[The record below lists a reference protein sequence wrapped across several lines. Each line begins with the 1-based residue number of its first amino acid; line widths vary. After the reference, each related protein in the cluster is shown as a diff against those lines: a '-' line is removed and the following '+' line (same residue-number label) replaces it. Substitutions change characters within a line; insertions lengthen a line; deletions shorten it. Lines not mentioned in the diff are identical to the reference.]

1 LLPLLAEKGIS
12 YIPARKFN
20 LRQRLFA
27 GQYFN
32 DGIFPLLTPL
42 RVDSARFPHI
52 SNLRLHAAFLLKLMP
67 GVAPPEGQGELFETP
82 TVAVVEF
89 PPSISRVVRFPE
101 SENAAKFTSSF
112 TLLDDIITAFGTAL
126 FSGYTVE
133 ETLIFRLIRAA
144 DFDVDEDAGE
154 GCIHAR
160 EEVLVQRQLSF
171 PICLWCNN
179 SSEKITRYFKT
190 VLNLSDEDIY
200 QTDGVQDPSSLQEIV
215 SREDAPA
222 LSHPDWKSY
231 YPPELKTGEPLW
243 DTIRARDVLLH
254 VPYHSFEPVLSFM
267 NDAAFDPDVLAI
279 KMTLYRTSGNSP
291 VIDSLES
298 AARNGKQVTVF
309 VELKARFDE
318 KRNIAWAE
326 RLENAGV
333 IVIYGIVNLK
343 VHAKI
348 ILIIRRE
355 REGIRRYV
363 HFSTGN
369 YNEKTARQ
377 YSDLSIFT
385 ANGGIAGDATLFFNI
400 VSGYSALQAMKQ
412 LFMAPT
418 TLKAKIISLIEREI
432 ACSTPENPGLII
444 AKMNSLC
451 HEEIIAFLYRASQA
465 GVDVRLNVR
474 GICTLVPGVPG
485 LSERITVTSIVDHYL
500 EHSRIFYFK
509 NSGQE
514 ELYLS
519 SADWMPRNLDR
530 RLELMFPV
538 LQKDIFDTVKQ
549 TLNAYFNDNCKSYR
563 LQSDGEWMPVMPT
576 QGEKRC
582 RAQEKL
588 HDTAKKFAEQM
599 SALHSEKLE
608 FVVRRKDTKGKGK

>member
-1 LLPLLAEKGIS
+1 
-12 YIPARKFN
+12 
-20 LRQRLFA
+20 
-27 GQYFN
+27 
-32 DGIFPLLTPL
+32 
-42 RVDSARFPHI
+42 
-52 SNLRLHAAFLLKLMP
+52 
-67 GVAPPEGQGELFETP
+67 
-82 TVAVVEF
+82 
-89 PPSISRVVRFPE
+89 
-101 SENAAKFTSSF
+101 
-112 TLLDDIITAFGTAL
+112 
-126 FSGYTVE
+126 VE
-133 ETLIFRLIRAA
+133 ETLIFRLVRAA

-154 GCIHAR
+154 GFIHAM

-179 SSEKITRYFKT
+179 TSEKITQYFKT

-200 QTDGVQDPSSLQEIV
+200 QTDGVQDPSSLQGIV
-215 SREDAPA
+215 SHEDALE
-222 LSHPDWKSY
+222 LSHPNWKNY
-231 YPPELKTGEPLW
+231 YPPEIEKDRLLW
-243 DTIRARDVLLH
+243 DTIRQRDVLLH
-254 VPYHSFEPVLSFM
+254 VPYYSFEPVLSFIR
-267 NDAAFDPDVLAI
+267 DAALDPDVLAI

-298 AARNGKQVTVF
+298 AARHGKQVTVF

-326 RLENAGV
+326 RLESAGV

-348 ILIIRRE
+348 LLVIRRE

-385 ANGGIAGDATLFFNI
+385 ANEGIAGDATLFFNI
-400 VSGYSALQAMKQ
+400 ISGYSALQAMKQ

-418 TLKAKIISLIEREI
+418 TMKTKIISLIEREI
-432 ACSTPENPGLII
+432 AYSTPENPGLII

-451 HEEIIAFLYRASQA
+451 HEEIITLLYRASQA
-465 GVDVRLNVR
+465 GVEVRLNVR

-509 NSGQE
+509 NAGQE

-538 LQKDIFDTVKQ
+538 LQKDIFGTVQ
-549 TLNAYFNDNCKSYR
+549 RILNAYFNDNCKSYR
-563 LQSDGEWMPVMPT
+563 LQPDGEWMPVSP
-576 QGEKRC
+576 GEDETRY
-582 RAQEKL
+582 RVQEKL
-588 HDTAKKFAEQM
+588 HDAAQKFAELDN
-599 SALHSEKLE
+599 ALHSEKLE
-608 FVVRRKDTKGKGK
+608 FIVRRKDQKREEK